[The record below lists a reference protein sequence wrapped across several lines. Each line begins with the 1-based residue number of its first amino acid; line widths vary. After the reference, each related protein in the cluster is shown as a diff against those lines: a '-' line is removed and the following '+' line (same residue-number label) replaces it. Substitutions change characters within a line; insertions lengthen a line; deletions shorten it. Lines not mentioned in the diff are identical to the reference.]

1 MLLPTTSLRRMLRSH
16 LHSSLHLSRLV
27 TTTVDRVTDIQELC
41 ERMNEIYCK
50 TKERN
55 EKKKGGGG
63 DGGGG
68 DGGGGAD
75 DDAITGL
82 RPFLLPAS
90 FKKNFGSDA
99 GGGSTVKDG
108 SHPRSHP
115 RSRVDLLANC
125 NTESGMNHLLEA
137 MEQCTTATVSVEMGG
152 TNYMDKTMELVDI
165 PVPFFAAYL
174 RLLKEKEEKGEEE
187 EMGEMGEMGEE
198 EEEAEEEEGTPPNIY
213 LAQVDLANTI
223 NILQSSRILPLALRC
238 HSSDVVGGGGGGGG
252 GGGSGSG
259 VSLVDESILHA
270 DIYAHACWIG
280 PSTTHS
286 PFHVD
291 PHHNCFEQHRGSKLF
306 RLIHP
311 NDAVDVRSFLYF
323 NFIIHLFFTI

>member
-16 LHSSLHLSRLV
+16 LHSSLRLSRLV

-90 FKKNFGSDA
+90 FKRNFGSDA

-174 RLLKEKEEKGEEE
+174 RLLKEKEEKGE
-187 EMGEMGEMGEE
+187 MEMGEE
-198 EEEAEEEEGTPPNIY
+198 EKEEEEEGTTPNIY
-213 LAQVDLANTI
+213 LAQVDLANKI

-238 HSSDVVGGGGGGGG
+238 HSLDVVGGGGSGGS
-252 GGGSGSG
+252 GGGSGA
-259 VSLVDESILHA
+259 SLVDESILRA

-311 NDAVDVRSFLYF
+311 NDAVDVCSFIFQFYYT
-323 NFIIHLFFTI
+323 FIFTI